1 MRGTA
6 LVAAGVATFALVVAG
21 SAEAA
26 GPIAVYGGGLLPAL
40 GGKRYKP
47 TAGVEL
53 RSFRGGRVGVRF
65 DTTLRCGHDEYLS
78 VAGRRVGKLRHG
90 RVTVRGHRS
99 FRAGPRKSDR
109 VRYRWKVTARV
120 GPEAAN
126 GVLRISGHKTFG
138 KHRRCIKPR
147 RPFRTRH
154 YRPLAGPPAAAG
166 SRTRYF
172 GLDSSRVDGDY
183 KGSVV
188 LRTGKGGRRVWAR
201 WAVKTHCR
209 DGIPDR
215 FENITPPAR
224 VKGNHSFA
232 RHERFT
238 IHFPDIT
245 IKYRAFFGGRFTTDG
260 ARGKLRL
267 TERIY
272 DRRTGRR
279 LTRCDSRSR
288 SWLALRG

>member
-6 LVAAGVATFALVVAG
+6 RVAAGVATLALAFAG

-26 GPIAVYGGGLLPAL
+26 GPIAVYGGGLLPVL
-40 GGKRYKP
+40 GGKRFKP

-53 RSFRGGRVGVRF
+53 RVLRGGRVGVRF
-65 DTTLRCGHDEYLS
+65 DTTLNCGHVSYLS
-78 VAGRRVGKLRHG
+78 MTGHKVTKLRSG
-90 RVTVRGHRS
+90 RATVRGKGTY
-99 FRAGPRKSDR
+99 RAGGRKR
-109 VRYRWKVTARV
+109 RQLRYRWKLTTTV

-126 GVLRISGHKTFG
+126 GVLTISGHRTSG
-138 KHRRCIKPR
+138 KHRRCLKPR
-147 RPFRTRH
+147 RPFRTRR
-154 YRPLAGPPAAAG
+154 YRPLAGPPAPAG
-166 SRTRYF
+166 SRTRYY
-172 GLDSSRVDGDY
+172 GLDSSRVQGDY

-224 VKGNHSFA
+224 VKRDHRFA

-238 IHFPDIT
+238 VRFPGVT
-245 IKYRAFFGGRFTTDG
+245 VKYRAFFGGRFTTDG

-272 DRRTGRR
+272 DARSGRR
-279 LTRCDSRSR
+279 LTRCDSRTR